1 MTHKQT
7 LTWNMAGNTQKR
19 GKLEMHTVGPGISL
33 SKLKIMEMTNMHCRR
48 CNMARNSEQGENEKC
63 TLQDLE
69 YGEKSVNDG
78 K

>member
-33 SKLKIMEMTNMHCRR
+33 SKLKIMENDKH
-48 CNMARNSEQGENEKC
+48 A
-63 TLQDLE
+63 LQE
-69 YGEKSVNDG
+69 V
-78 K
+78 